1 MYARASSTVIL
12 SSCGTRYVSTRAAV
26 SYSGSKRDT
35 STSHSCA
42 IVASSILQEKE
53 EDAQPNAR
61 QGPDQ
66 PPLPALTHAKV
77 REHNMDASHSVK
89 YHKKQHGQAYWSVE
103 GIEPMPGEEHDEH
116 E

>member
-1 MYARASSTVIL
+1 MYVRASSTVIL

-42 IVASSILQEKE
+42 IAPSRILQEKE
-53 EDAQPNAR
+53 EDDQPNAS

-66 PPLPALTHAKV
+66 PPLPVLTHAKV
-77 REHNMDASHSVK
+77 CEHDPDAGHGVK
-89 YHKKQHGQAYWSVE
+89 HYKKQNGQAYWPVE
-103 GIEPMPGEEHDEH
+103 GVEPMPGEEDDEH

>member
-53 EDAQPNAR
+53 EDDQPNAS
-61 QGPDQ
+61 QAPDQ
-66 PPLPALTHAKV
+66 PPLPTLTHAKV
-77 REHNMDASHSVK
+77 REHDPDASHSVK
-89 YHKKQHGQAYWSVE
+89 HHNTQHGEAYWSVE
-103 GIEPMPGEEHDEH
+103 GIERMPGEEHNEH